1 MEEQI
6 CLEFLIPVMS
16 LARSFLDVIEKIE
29 NGESTINPEFP
40 GKLFNKTPKEDVL
53 NAISTLSNY
62 ENIFLIDFDDYSR
75 MVKTLSDFVGNCNNT
90 ILFRNFVTDKGRNVC
105 YINKQLDEKEVD
117 SIKSTHFIARKILRK
132 LTPNL
137 GMLKSYSHTDYCN
150 TLKLGDIVIK
160 SDISAFFRSV
170 KFENVMKYLS
180 KTFFIKNLFL
190 YSKCKIEDNGVEKFE
205 RIEIAFWAF
214 ISCLFHNGIIPT
226 GAQYSNDLAKCYL
239 YNLIF
244 HEFDK
249 SLLSSSRG
257 RIHTYVDDILVIGNE
272 NNAKEI
278 YSEFEKAINKGGL
291 YLNYKKTQYFYPKDG
306 NLEYSALGINKKK
319 DNEVGVI
326 TKVNSKAR
334 KKCLDIIKKRR
345 DYSESEK
352 GIMNYALYM
361 RHGTKRI
368 FNPDIIM
375 HSYFDDK
382 SKLWDKLV
390 SGDLNL
396 KINRDIFNPEGLKYK
411 DICIMAKNPKPA
423 SLYNANNHSFAHDI
437 NTECA
442 IEFVKMF
449 ISDNPFGYS
458 LGDIDY
464 FACDDEEYLVVIFK
478 KIHGDEIKKY
488 NSCPLSFKKGFLSS
502 LYLEE
507 NDTE

>member
-1 MEEQI
+1 M
-6 CLEFLIPVMS
+6 
-16 LARSFLDVIEKIE
+16 
-29 NGESTINPEFP
+29 
-40 GKLFNKTPKEDVL
+40 
-53 NAISTLSNY
+53 
-62 ENIFLIDFDDYSR
+62 
-75 MVKTLSDFVGNCNNT
+75 
-90 ILFRNFVTDKGRNVC
+90 
-105 YINKQLDEKEVD
+105 
-117 SIKSTHFIARKILRK
+117 
-132 LTPNL
+132 
-137 GMLKSYSHTDYCN
+137 
-150 TLKLGDIVIK
+150 
-160 SDISAFFRSV
+160 
-170 KFENVMKYLS
+170 
-180 KTFFIKNLFL
+180 
-190 YSKCKIEDNGVEKFE
+190 
-205 RIEIAFWAF
+205 
-214 ISCLFHNGIIPT
+214 
-226 GAQYSNDLAKCYL
+226 
-239 YNLIF
+239 
-244 HEFDK
+244 
-249 SLLSSSRG
+249 
-257 RIHTYVDDILVIGNE
+257 
-272 NNAKEI
+272 
-278 YSEFEKAINKGGL
+278 

-361 RHGTKRI
+361 KHGTKRI

-411 DICIMAKNPKPA
+411 DICIMAKNPNPA